1 MLDENGN
8 GSESAS
14 SVDDKAAKKERD
26 ESIAVIRRAVSHIAL
41 MLCDAAR
48 ERDFFISDG
57 TPQKQRLDT
66 KALKEFASVLKEI
79 SSVLIDLDGQASLA
93 DTGVR
98 IEFSPEALGYSS

>member
-1 MLDENGN
+1 MLKGNENDSRTSNGKGDEI
-8 GSESAS
+8 
-14 SVDDKAAKKERD
+14 AKKERN

-41 MLCDAAR
+41 MLCEAAM

-79 SSVLIDLDGQASLA
+79 SSVLIDLDEDDSPS
-93 DTGVR
+93 DTGIR
-98 IEFSPEALGYSS
+98 IEFSPDALGYSS